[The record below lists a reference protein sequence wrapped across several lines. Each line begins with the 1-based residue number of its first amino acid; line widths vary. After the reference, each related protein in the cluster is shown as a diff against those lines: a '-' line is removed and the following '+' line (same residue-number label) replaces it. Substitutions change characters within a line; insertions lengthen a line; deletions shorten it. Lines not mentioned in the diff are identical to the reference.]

1 MPVNSILMQ
10 QVKQALASKRAF
22 VASGPGGAPPADPA
36 AAGGAPPM
44 DPAAMGGMPPP
55 GAGAP
60 PMDPAAMG
68 GMPPM
73 DPAAMGGMPPMDPAA
88 MGGAPPP
95 PPPPAAPAHDPNMI
109 RQLIQEEI
117 QKSMAG
123 GGAGGEGKPKG
134 KGAGKVDPAQM
145 LEYMERQQKL
155 LVNLYESLGLSLPY
169 DILDKPADPEA
180 EDGQTPAKE
189 QPTSS
194 DISGIPPIQ
203 PIKPIGGK
211 QASVGDKAQA
221 MRYMLNAMRRNG

>member
-1 MPVNSILMQ
+1 MPINPLLLQS
-10 QVKQALASKRAF
+10 VKQALASKKAF

-73 DPAAMGGMPPMDPAA
+73 DPAAMGGAPPAPP
-88 MGGAPPP
+88 APPP
-95 PPPPAAPAHDPNMI
+95 PAPPAHDPNMI

-117 QKSMAG
+117 QKSMTG
-123 GGAGGEGKPKG
+123 GGAGGEGKPKA

-180 EDGQTPAKE
+180 EGGQEGQTPAKE

-211 QASVGDKAQA
+211 QASIGDKAQA